1 METLTISV
9 TSLFSVGTHELL
21 YPDVI
26 KLSRKLNSEGISHNL
41 LIGSHMLHDYAIQ
54 NIPEA
59 KQFRKL
65 KIYHQ

>member
-1 METLTISV
+1 MNY
-9 TSLFSVGTHELL
+9 F

-59 KQFRKL
+59 KQFRENL
-65 KIYHQ
+65 RYIINDNRKIKDNII